1 MNLKKFI
8 IFAFISTIIAILF
21 VQLIEI
27 EKVSGCI
34 GYLLGVFSSI
44 LIINAWNLIG
54 DIFDGE

>member
-1 MNLKKFI
+1 MKLKKFI
-8 IFAFISTIIAILF
+8 IFSFISTIIAILF

-27 EKVSGCI
+27 EKVSGYI

-44 LIINAWNLIG
+44 LIISVWNLIG

>member
-27 EKVSGCI
+27 EKVSGYI

-44 LIINAWNLIG
+44 LIISVWNLIG